1 MKFEYTVI
9 RSRRRSLAVQVDK
22 NCKITVRAPFFVSQ
36 KEIEAFMADKKEWLE
51 NAIITQRDK
60 AKKQKIYSDEE
71 IKNLRQKA
79 KEILPEKVK
88 YYSDLMG
95 VVPTAVKVNSAKTRY
110 GSCSG
115 KNSINFSL
123 YLMDKDERFIDY
135 VVVHELAHIKH
146 HNHSKEFYAFVE
158 KFVPDYKDIV
168 KQNK

>member
-22 NCKITVRAPFFVSQ
+22 SCNITVRAPFFVSQ

-51 NAIITQRDK
+51 KAIITQREK
-60 AKKQKIYSDEE
+60 AKTQKIYSDEE
-71 IKNLRQKA
+71 IKNLREKA
-79 KEILPEKVK
+79 KKILPEKVK
-88 YYSDLMG
+88 HFSALMG
-95 VVPTAVKVNSAKTRY
+95 VVPAAVKVNSAKTRY

>member
-22 NCKITVRAPFFVSQ
+22 NCQITVRAPVFVSQ
-36 KEIEAFMADKKEWLE
+36 KEIESFMADKKEWLE
-51 NAIITQRDK
+51 KAIITQREK
-60 AKKQKIYSDEE
+60 AKTQKIYSDEE
-71 IKNLRQKA
+71 IKNLREKA
-79 KEILPEKVK
+79 KKILPEKVK
-88 YYSDLMG
+88 HYSDLMG

-158 KFVPDYKDIV
+158 KFVPDYKEIV
-168 KQNK
+168 KLNK